1 MLQKLKEEL
10 VFKTSELNLLKNKR
24 KELELDI
31 FNKEKSLSDLKNEIE
46 LLHSNLDNVNAR
58 DKEIYVEKVLLGWS
72 NDKISAKHYSL
83 TRQQISRIVKKVEED
98 LKMWC
103 YKMLHLFLYS
113 YFRGETNGREAIW
126 N

>member
-10 VFKTSELNLLKNKR
+10 IFKTSELNLLKNKR
-24 KELELDI
+24 KELDSDI
-31 FNKEKSLSDLKNEIE
+31 SNKEKSLSELKTEIE
-46 LLHSNLDNVNAR
+46 LLHNNLNNVNAR

-98 LKMWC
+98 LKM
-103 YKMLHLFLYS
+103 
-113 YFRGETNGREAIW
+113 
-126 N
+126 

>member
-24 KELELDI
+24 KELDLDI
-31 FNKEKSLSDLKNEIE
+31 SNKEKSLSELKTEIE
-46 LLHSNLDNVNAR
+46 LLHSNLNNVNAR

-98 LKMWC
+98 LKM
-103 YKMLHLFLYS
+103 
-113 YFRGETNGREAIW
+113 
-126 N
+126 

>member
-10 VFKTSELNLLKNKR
+10 VMKTSELNLLKSKK

-31 FNKEKSLSDLKNEIE
+31 FNKEKSLSDLKSEIE

-98 LKMWC
+98 LKM
-103 YKMLHLFLYS
+103 
-113 YFRGETNGREAIW
+113 
-126 N
+126 

>member
-10 VFKTSELNLLKNKR
+10 IFKTSELNLLKNKR
-24 KELELDI
+24 KELDSDI
-31 FNKEKSLSDLKNEIE
+31 SNKEKSLSELKTEIE
-46 LLHSNLDNVNAR
+46 VLHNNLNNVNAR

-98 LKMWC
+98 LKM
-103 YKMLHLFLYS
+103 
-113 YFRGETNGREAIW
+113 
-126 N
+126 

>member
-24 KELELDI
+24 KELDLDI
-31 FNKEKSLSDLKNEIE
+31 SNKEKSLSELKTEIE
-46 LLHSNLDNVNAR
+46 LLHNNLNNVNAR

-98 LKMWC
+98 LKM
-103 YKMLHLFLYS
+103 
-113 YFRGETNGREAIW
+113 
-126 N
+126 

>member
-1 MLQKLKEEL
+1 M
-10 VFKTSELNLLKNKR
+10 KTSELNLLKSKK

-31 FNKEKSLSDLKNEIE
+31 FNKEKSLSDLKSEIE

-98 LKMWC
+98 LKM
-103 YKMLHLFLYS
+103 
-113 YFRGETNGREAIW
+113 
-126 N
+126 

>member
-10 VFKTSELNLLKNKR
+10 VMKTSELNLLKNKK

-98 LKMWC
+98 LKM
-103 YKMLHLFLYS
+103 
-113 YFRGETNGREAIW
+113 
-126 N
+126 

>member
-24 KELELDI
+24 KELDSDI
-31 FNKEKSLSDLKNEIE
+31 SNKEKSLSELKTEIE
-46 LLHSNLDNVNAR
+46 LLHNNLNNVNAR

-83 TRQQISRIVKKVEED
+83 TRQQISRIVKKVEDD
-98 LKMWC
+98 LKILC

-113 YFRGETNGREAIW
+113 YFRGETNGREAI
-126 N
+126 

>member
-1 MLQKLKEEL
+1 MNPLKGGSLGGRMLQKLKEEL
-10 VFKTSELNLLKNKR
+10 VIKTSELNLLKNKK

-98 LKMWC
+98 LKM
-103 YKMLHLFLYS
+103 
-113 YFRGETNGREAIW
+113 
-126 N
+126 

>member
-10 VFKTSELNLLKNKR
+10 VMKTSELNLLKNKR

-46 LLHSNLDNVNAR
+46 VLHSNLDNVNAR

-83 TRQQISRIVKKVEED
+83 TRQQISRIVKKVEND
-98 LKMWC
+98 LKM
-103 YKMLHLFLYS
+103 
-113 YFRGETNGREAIW
+113 
-126 N
+126 

>member
-24 KELELDI
+24 KELDSDI
-31 FNKEKSLSDLKNEIE
+31 SNKEKSLSELKAEIE
-46 LLHSNLDNVNAR
+46 LLHNNLNNVNAR

-98 LKMWC
+98 LKM
-103 YKMLHLFLYS
+103 
-113 YFRGETNGREAIW
+113 
-126 N
+126 

>member
-1 MLQKLKEEL
+1 M
-10 VFKTSELNLLKNKR
+10 KTSELNLLKSKK

-83 TRQQISRIVKKVEED
+83 TRQQISRIVKKVEEE
-98 LKMWC
+98 LKM
-103 YKMLHLFLYS
+103 
-113 YFRGETNGREAIW
+113 
-126 N
+126 

>member
-24 KELELDI
+24 KELDSDI
-31 FNKEKSLSDLKNEIE
+31 SNKEKSLSELKTEIE
-46 LLHSNLDNVNAR
+46 LLHNNLNNVNAR

-83 TRQQISRIVKKVEED
+83 TRQQISRIVKKVEKD
-98 LKMWC
+98 LKM
-103 YKMLHLFLYS
+103 
-113 YFRGETNGREAIW
+113 
-126 N
+126 

>member
-24 KELELDI
+24 KELDSDI
-31 FNKEKSLSDLKNEIE
+31 SIKEKSLSELKTEIE
-46 LLHSNLDNVNAR
+46 LLHNNLDNVNAR

-98 LKMWC
+98 LKM
-103 YKMLHLFLYS
+103 
-113 YFRGETNGREAIW
+113 
-126 N
+126 

>member
-98 LKMWC
+98 LKM
-103 YKMLHLFLYS
+103 
-113 YFRGETNGREAIW
+113 
-126 N
+126 

>member
-24 KELELDI
+24 KELDSDI
-31 FNKEKSLSDLKNEIE
+31 SIKEKSLSELKTEIE
-46 LLHSNLDNVNAR
+46 LLHNNLNNVNAR

-98 LKMWC
+98 LKM
-103 YKMLHLFLYS
+103 
-113 YFRGETNGREAIW
+113 
-126 N
+126 

>member
-10 VFKTSELNLLKNKR
+10 VMKTSELNLLKSKK

-98 LKMWC
+98 LKM
-103 YKMLHLFLYS
+103 
-113 YFRGETNGREAIW
+113 
-126 N
+126 

>member
-24 KELELDI
+24 KELDSDI
-31 FNKEKSLSDLKNEIE
+31 FNKEKSLSELKTEIE
-46 LLHSNLDNVNAR
+46 LLHNNLNNVNAR

-98 LKMWC
+98 LKM
-103 YKMLHLFLYS
+103 
-113 YFRGETNGREAIW
+113 
-126 N
+126 

>member
-10 VFKTSELNLLKNKR
+10 VMKTSELNLLKNKK

-46 LLHSNLDNVNAR
+46 VLHSNLDNVNAR

-83 TRQQISRIVKKVEED
+83 TRQQISRIVKKVEND
-98 LKMWC
+98 LKM
-103 YKMLHLFLYS
+103 
-113 YFRGETNGREAIW
+113 
-126 N
+126 

>member
-10 VFKTSELNLLKNKR
+10 VMKTSELNLLKNKK

-46 LLHSNLDNVNAR
+46 VLHSNLDNVNAR

-83 TRQQISRIVKKVEED
+83 TRQQISRIVKKVEND
-98 LKMWC
+98 LKV
-103 YKMLHLFLYS
+103 
-113 YFRGETNGREAIW
+113 
-126 N
+126 

>member
-10 VFKTSELNLLKNKR
+10 VMKTSELNLLKSKK

-46 LLHSNLDNVNAR
+46 VLHSNLDNVNAR

-83 TRQQISRIVKKVEED
+83 TRQQISRIVKKVENY
-98 LKMWC
+98 LKM
-103 YKMLHLFLYS
+103 
-113 YFRGETNGREAIW
+113 
-126 N
+126 

>member
-24 KELELDI
+24 KELDSDI
-31 FNKEKSLSDLKNEIE
+31 SNKEKSLSELKTEIE
-46 LLHSNLDNVNAR
+46 LLHNNLNNVNAR

-98 LKMWC
+98 LKM
-103 YKMLHLFLYS
+103 
-113 YFRGETNGREAIW
+113 
-126 N
+126 

>member
-10 VFKTSELNLLKNKR
+10 VMKTSELNLLKSKK

-83 TRQQISRIVKKVEED
+83 TRQQISRIVKKVEEE
-98 LKMWC
+98 LKM
-103 YKMLHLFLYS
+103 
-113 YFRGETNGREAIW
+113 
-126 N
+126 

>member
-24 KELELDI
+24 KELDSDI
-31 FNKEKSLSDLKNEIE
+31 SNKEKSLSELKTEIE
-46 LLHSNLDNVNAR
+46 LLHNNLNNVNAR

-83 TRQQISRIVKKVEED
+83 TRQQISRIVKKVED
-98 LKMWC
+98 SLKM
-103 YKMLHLFLYS
+103 
-113 YFRGETNGREAIW
+113 
-126 N
+126 

>member
-24 KELELDI
+24 KELDSDI
-31 FNKEKSLSDLKNEIE
+31 SNKEKSLSELKTEIE
-46 LLHSNLDNVNAR
+46 LLHNNLNNVNAR

-83 TRQQISRIVKKVEED
+83 TRQQISRIVKKVEEN
-98 LKMWC
+98 LKM
-103 YKMLHLFLYS
+103 
-113 YFRGETNGREAIW
+113 
-126 N
+126 

>member
-10 VFKTSELNLLKNKR
+10 VIKTSELNLLKNKK

-98 LKMWC
+98 LKM
-103 YKMLHLFLYS
+103 
-113 YFRGETNGREAIW
+113 
-126 N
+126 

>member
-10 VFKTSELNLLKNKR
+10 VMKTSELNLLKNKK

-58 DKEIYVEKVLLGWS
+58 NKEIYVEKVLLGWS

-98 LKMWC
+98 LKM
-103 YKMLHLFLYS
+103 
-113 YFRGETNGREAIW
+113 
-126 N
+126 